1 MKKALLIGINYYS
14 SPSVRLNGC
23 IDDVNNIRGV
33 LIDAYDYDLANIVT
47 LRDDELRSQYQ
58 PTRDNIINNLKQLV
72 SQTSQ
77 LEEIWIHYSG
87 HGSQIQDTNGDE
99 KGSLDSIL
107 VPCDYQTK
115 GFILDDDLLAIV
127 KNIKCRAILA
137 FDSCHSGTVCDLPW
151 SFEYVNTSKYV
162 INKNNNVTVANPNI
176 YMFSGCKDSQTSDD
190 AYSNEGQQYVGAFT
204 NALINA
210 LRMNRHN
217 VNCML
222 LYRDICNYLKT
233 NGFTQ
238 IPILS
243 CSTQTPNYNF
253 VRAIQ
258 TGNSSALTKQIAT
271 NANLTIKSTMRS
283 LMYST

>member
-23 IDDVNNIRGV
+23 IDDVNNIRSV

-72 SQTSQ
+72 SQTPQ
-77 LEEIWIHYSG
+77 LQEIWIHYSG
-87 HGSQIQDTNGDE
+87 HGSQIQDKNGDE
-99 KGSLDSIL
+99 KSGMDSFL
-107 VPCDYQTK
+107 VPSDYEQR
-115 GFILDDDLLAIV
+115 GFIIDDELLNII

-137 FDSCHSGTVCDLPW
+137 FDSCHSGTICDLPW
-151 SFEYVNTSKYV
+151 SFEYKNASGFS
-162 INKNNNVTVANPNI
+162 IMKNNNVVIQNPNI
-176 YMFSGCKDSQTSDD
+176 YMFSGCKDNQTSAD
-190 AYSNEGQQYVGAFT
+190 AYSNEGQDYMGAFT

-233 NGFTQ
+233 NGFEQ
-238 IPILS
+238 LPIFS
-243 CSTQTPNYNF
+243 SSSQTPNYKF
-253 VRAIQ
+253 VRATQ
-258 TGNSSALTKQIAT
+258 TTNAGLLTKQIAT
-271 NANLTIKSTMRS
+271 NANTTIKTNMRS
-283 LMYST
+283 ILYN

>member
-23 IDDVNNIRGV
+23 IDDVNNIRSV

-72 SQTSQ
+72 SQTPQ
-77 LEEIWIHYSG
+77 LQEIWIHYSG
-87 HGSQIQDTNGDE
+87 HGSQIQDKNGDE
-99 KGSLDSIL
+99 KSGMDSFL
-107 VPCDYQTK
+107 VPSDYEQR
-115 GFILDDDLLAIV
+115 GFIIDDELLNII

-137 FDSCHSGTVCDLPW
+137 FDSCHSGTICDLPW
-151 SFEYVNTSKYV
+151 SFEYKNASGFS
-162 INKNNNVTVANPNI
+162 IMKNNNVVIQNPNI
-176 YMFSGCKDSQTSDD
+176 YMFSGCKDNQTSAD
-190 AYSNEGQQYVGAFT
+190 AYSNEGQDYMGAFT

-233 NGFTQ
+233 NGFEQ
-238 IPILS
+238 LPIFS
-243 CSTQTPNYNF
+243 SSSQTPNYKF
-253 VRAIQ
+253 IRATQ
-258 TGNSSALTKQIAT
+258 TTNAGLLTKQIAT
-271 NANLTIKSTMRS
+271 NANTTIKTNMRS
-283 LMYST
+283 ILYN

>member
-23 IDDVNNIRGV
+23 IDDVNNIRSV

-58 PTRDNIINNLKQLV
+58 PTRDNIINNLRQLV

-87 HGSQIQDTNGDE
+87 HGSQIQDQNDDE
-99 KGSLDSIL
+99 KSGMDSFL
-107 VPCDYQTK
+107 VPSDYEQR
-115 GFILDDDLLAIV
+115 GFIIDDELLNIV

-137 FDSCHSGTVCDLPW
+137 FDSCHSGTICDLPW
-151 SFEYVNTSKYV
+151 SFEYKNASGFS
-162 INKNNNVTVANPNI
+162 IIKNNNVVIQNPNI
-176 YMFSGCKDSQTSDD
+176 YMFSGCKDNQTSAD
-190 AYSNEGQQYVGAFT
+190 AYSNESQDYMGAFT

-233 NGFTQ
+233 NGFEQ
-238 IPILS
+238 LPIFS
-243 CSTQTPNYNF
+243 SSNSYPNYKF
-253 VRAIQ
+253 VRATQ
-258 TGNSSALTKQIAT
+258 RTNAGLLTKQIAT
-271 NANLTIKSTMRS
+271 NANTTIKTNMRS
-283 LMYST
+283 ILYN